1 MRLHLGGHLNF
12 YDSQKRTW
20 VEAAITAPTPLLDVL
35 VQLGVPSAEI
45 AIVSVNGNAVTMEEA
60 IVADADRVEVYPPV
74 GGGK

>member
-1 MRLHLGGHLNF
+1 VRLHLGGHLNF

-20 VEAAITAPTPLLDVL
+20 VDVPVPAPTRLLDVL
-35 VQLGVPSAEI
+35 AQLGVPNAEV